1 MDFELKSLRS
11 SLHSFIHPWIHSL
24 TMHLPPNYVKHCT
37 RWGITG
43 EGSRGGKHKSEWLV
57 SSRIEKPTF
66 YWGRW
71 AGARIL
77 CSREVLWEA
86 HASSKEGMATH
97 IYTGDESRELLED
110 HKRWHSKWGF
120 EGWLRVHRIEK
131 SGRNTSGREDCLQK
145 GREDSLS
152 PKGAKIVYFFTPLNF
167 LGLWGLE

>member
-97 IYTGDESRELLED
+97 ISWGGKQWVVGGSQKMAQQMGFWRVTKSSPDRE
-110 HKRWHSKWGF
+110 KW
-120 EGWLRVHRIEK
+120 EK
-131 SGRNTSGREDCLQK
+131 HFRQRRLPTERQ
-145 GREDSLS
+145 R
-152 PKGAKIVYFFTPLNF
+152 
-167 LGLWGLE
+167 GLTIP